1 MKTIT
6 LLITILFMVLPLS
19 ATDKESW
26 EIYTSYNDI
35 TEIEPAGNQVFAL
48 ASNGLFSYHIKN
60 GSVTTYDKANTLSDF
75 DINHIA
81 WNKTTKKLVITYT
94 NGNIDLLDA
103 NGNVVNVPDLY
114 LKSMTD
120 NKQINHIYISGANVY
135 LSLSFGIIKLDTKEG
150 KILDTYKLGFNV
162 NYSYIEDNC
171 LYAASKE
178 AGLYRGVLKNN
189 LIDKNNWEKAGNFKE
204 QTMNST
210 NVYDT
215 TNKYWWTVK
224 EGKLTYYTLNTD
236 KEKIY
241 QTEGII
247 PDGPASNKFYRLYI
261 NKNKLYAVA
270 GAWSQEK
277 DCNNMGEVHVW
288 NGEKWEEFE
297 QPSDASLG
305 HLYRDLLCLD
315 FDPSKEGHIMVGSK
329 AGLYEFQDG
338 KFIKCYNKDNT
349 SVITSPLGNN
359 YTIISSV
366 KYDATGKLWLLNS
379 LGDNSILS
387 FDQTTQEW
395 KHYPHSEI
403 GSNDRYNLTGLIIG
417 KNNGNI
423 WFANNYYEKNRLY
436 KYNYNTDELTM
447 YGPTFTNEDGR
458 DITPIYVHC
467 LAEDRNGNIWIG
479 TTSGPLYL
487 SMSDIKNGN
496 NIFTQHKVP
505 RNDNTNYADY
515 LLDNSNIRCIA
526 VDGANQ
532 KWFGTDNGVYLVS
545 DDCNTQIYHF
555 DTDNSPLISNIVYS
569 IAVNNNTGKVYFA
582 TDKGLCSF
590 NNGIVGSNSEMTKDN
605 VYAYPNPVKP
615 DYTGKINIVGLSFN
629 ANIKIVS
636 TNGTLINE
644 GRSAGGS
651 YSWDGCDLNGK
662 KVASGI
668 YMVET
673 ATESGEKG
681 IVCKIAIIR

>member
-6 LLITILFMVLPLS
+6 LLITILFMTLPLS
-19 ATDKESW
+19 AIDKGSW

-94 NGNIDLLDA
+94 NGNIDLLDT

-114 LKSMTD
+114 QKSMTD
-120 NKQINHIYISGANVY
+120 NKQINHINISGANVY

-423 WFANNYYEKNRLY
+423 WFVNNYYEKNRLY

-569 IAVNNNTGKVYFA
+569 IAVNNITGKVYFA

>member
-35 TEIEPAGNQVFAL
+35 TEIEPAGNLVFAL
-48 ASNGLFSYHIKN
+48 ASNGLFSYHIKD

-114 LKSMTD
+114 QKSMTD
-120 NKQINHIYISGANVY
+120 NKQINHINISGANVY

-178 AGLYRGVLKNN
+178 AGLYRGFLKNN

-247 PDGPASNKFYRLYI
+247 PDGPASNNFYRLYI

-349 SVITSPLGNN
+349 SVITSPLDNN

>member
-6 LLITILFMVLPLS
+6 LLITILFMTLPLS
-19 ATDKESW
+19 AIDKGSW

-35 TEIEPAGNQVFAL
+35 TEIEPAGNLVFAL
-48 ASNGLFSYHIKN
+48 ASNGLFSYHIKD

-305 HLYRDLLCLD
+305 HRYRDLLCLD

-349 SVITSPLGNN
+349 SVITSPLSKS

-403 GSNDRYNLTGLIIG
+403 GSNDRYNLTGLIIDE
-417 KNNGNI
+417 NNGNM
-423 WFANNYYEKNRLY
+423 WFVNNSYEKNRLY

-447 YGPTFTNEDGR
+447 YGATFTNEDGKN
-458 DITPIYVHC
+458 ITPIYVHC
-467 LAEDRNGNIWIG
+467 LTEDRNGNIWIG

-487 SMSDIKNGN
+487 SLSDIKNGTD
-496 NIFTQHKVP
+496 IFTQHKVP

-532 KWFGTDNGVYLVS
+532 KWFGTDNGVYLIS

-555 DTDNSPLISNIVYS
+555 NTENSPLISNTIHS
-569 IAVNNNTGKVYFA
+569 IAINNNAGKVYFA

-590 NNGIVGSNSEMTKDN
+590 NNGIVSPNAEMTKDN

-629 ANIKIVS
+629 ADIKIVS

-651 YSWDGCDLNGK
+651 YTWDGCDQNGK

-681 IVCKIAIIR
+681 MVCKIAIIR

>member
-35 TEIEPAGNQVFAL
+35 TEIEPAGNLVFAL
-48 ASNGLFSYHIKN
+48 ASNGLFSYHIKD

-81 WNKTTKKLVITYT
+81 WNKTTQKLVITYT

-423 WFANNYYEKNRLY
+423 WFVNNYYEKNRLY

-487 SMSDIKNGN
+487 SMSDIQNGN

-615 DYTGKINIVGLSFN
+615 DYTGKINIVGLAFN

-644 GRSAGGS
+644 DRSAGGS

>member
-35 TEIEPAGNQVFAL
+35 TEIEPAGNLVFAL
-48 ASNGLFSYHIKN
+48 ASNGLFSYHIKD

-114 LKSMTD
+114 QKSMTD
-120 NKQINHIYISGANVY
+120 NKQINHINISGANVY

-349 SVITSPLGNN
+349 SVITSPLDNN

-423 WFANNYYEKNRLY
+423 WFVNNYYEKNRLY

-569 IAVNNNTGKVYFA
+569 IAVNNITGKVYFA

>member
-6 LLITILFMVLPLS
+6 LLITILFMTLPLS

-35 TEIEPAGNQVFAL
+35 TEIEPAGNLVFAL
-48 ASNGLFSYHIKN
+48 ASNGLFSYHIKD

-366 KYDATGKLWLLNS
+366 KYDARGKLWLLNS

-447 YGPTFTNEDGR
+447 YGPTFTNEDGKN
-458 DITPIYVHC
+458 ITPIYVHC
-467 LAEDRNGNIWIG
+467 LTEDRNGNIWIG

-487 SMSDIKNGN
+487 SLSDIKNGTD
-496 NIFTQHKVP
+496 IFTQHKVP

-545 DDCNTQIYHF
+545 DDCNKQIYHF
-555 DTDNSPLISNIVYS
+555 NTENSPLISNIVYN
-569 IAVNNNTGKVYFA
+569 IAINNNTGKVYFA

-590 NNGIVGSNSEMTKDN
+590 NNEIISPNIEMTEDN
-605 VYAYPNPVKP
+605 VYAYPNPVKSN
-615 DYTGKINIVGLSFN
+615 YTGRINIVGLSFN
-629 ANIKIVS
+629 ADVKIVS
-636 TNGTLINE
+636 TNGTLIKE
-644 GRSAGGS
+644 GRSTGGS
-651 YSWDGCDLNGK
+651 YSWDGCDQNGK

-681 IVCKIAIIR
+681 VVCKIAIIR

>member
-35 TEIEPAGNQVFAL
+35 TEIEPAGNLVFAL
-48 ASNGLFSYHIKN
+48 ASNGLFSYHIKD

-288 NGEKWEEFE
+288 NGEKWKEFE

-366 KYDATGKLWLLNS
+366 KYDARGKLWLLNS

-423 WFANNYYEKNRLY
+423 WFVNNYYEKNRLY

-487 SMSDIKNGN
+487 SMSDIQNGN

>member
-35 TEIEPAGNQVFAL
+35 TEIEPAGNLVFAL
-48 ASNGLFSYHIKN
+48 ASNGLFSYHIKD

-120 NKQINHIYISGANVY
+120 NKQINHINISGANVY

-178 AGLYRGVLKNN
+178 AGLYKGVLKNN

-247 PDGPASNKFYRLYI
+247 PDGPASNNFYRLYI

-305 HLYRDLLCLD
+305 HRYRDLLCLD

-349 SVITSPLGNN
+349 SVITSPLSKS

-366 KYDATGKLWLLNS
+366 KYDTTGKLWLLNS

-423 WFANNYYEKNRLY
+423 WFVNNYYEKNRLY

-590 NNGIVGSNSEMTKDN
+590 NNGIVGSNSEMIKDN

>member
-35 TEIEPAGNQVFAL
+35 TEIEPAGNLVFAL
-48 ASNGLFSYHIKN
+48 ASNGLFSYHIKD

-103 NGNVVNVPDLY
+103 NGNVINVPDLY

-120 NKQINHIYISGANVY
+120 NKQINHINISGANVY

-224 EGKLTYYTLNTD
+224 EDKLTYYTLNTD

-423 WFANNYYEKNRLY
+423 WFVNNYYEKNRLY

-487 SMSDIKNGN
+487 SMSDIKNSN

>member
-6 LLITILFMVLPLS
+6 LLITILFMTLPLS
-19 ATDKESW
+19 AIDKGSW

-81 WNKTTKKLVITYT
+81 WNKNTKKLVITYT

-120 NKQINHIYISGANVY
+120 NKQINHINISGTNAY
-135 LSLSFGIIKLDTKEG
+135 LSLPFGIIKLDTKEG

-189 LIDKNNWEKAGNFKE
+189 LIDKNNWEKTGNFKE
-204 QTMNST
+204 QTKNST
-210 NVYDT
+210 TVYDT

-305 HLYRDLLCLD
+305 HRYRDLLCLD

-349 SVITSPLGNN
+349 SVITSPLSKS

-403 GSNDRYNLTGLIIG
+403 GSNDRYNLTGLIIDE
-417 KNNGNI
+417 NNGNM
-423 WFANNYYEKNRLY
+423 WFVNNSYEKNRLY

-447 YGPTFTNEDGR
+447 YGATFTNEDGKN
-458 DITPIYVHC
+458 ITPIYVHC
-467 LAEDRNGNIWIG
+467 LTEDRNGNIWIG

-487 SMSDIKNGN
+487 SLSDIKNGTD
-496 NIFTQHKVP
+496 IFTQHKVP

-532 KWFGTDNGVYLVS
+532 KWFGTDNGVYLIS

-555 DTDNSPLISNIVYS
+555 NTENSPLISNTIHS
-569 IAVNNNTGKVYFA
+569 IAINNNAGKVYFA

-590 NNGIVGSNSEMTKDN
+590 NNGIVSPNAEMTKDN

-629 ANIKIVS
+629 ADIKIVS

-651 YSWDGCDLNGK
+651 YTWDGCDQNGK

-681 IVCKIAIIR
+681 MVCKIAIIR

>member
-189 LIDKNNWEKAGNFKE
+189 LIDKNNWEKASNFKE

-651 YSWDGCDLNGK
+651 YSWDGYDLNGK

>member
-189 LIDKNNWEKAGNFKE
+189 LIDKNNWEKASNFKE

-338 KFIKCYNKDNT
+338 KFIKYYNKDNT

-590 NNGIVGSNSEMTKDN
+590 NNGIVGSNSEMIKDN

>member
-6 LLITILFMVLPLS
+6 LLITILFMTLPLS
-19 ATDKESW
+19 AIDKGSW

-35 TEIEPAGNQVFAL
+35 TEIEPAGNLVFAL
-48 ASNGLFSYHIKN
+48 ASNGLFSYHIKD

-94 NGNIDLLDA
+94 NGNIDLLDT

-120 NKQINHIYISGANVY
+120 NKQINHIYISGTNAY
-135 LSLSFGIIKLDTKEG
+135 LSLPFGIIKLDTKEG

-305 HLYRDLLCLD
+305 HRYRDLLCLD

-403 GSNDRYNLTGLIIG
+403 DSNDRYNLTGLIIG

-487 SMSDIKNGN
+487 SMSDIQNGN

>member
-1 MKTIT
+1 
-6 LLITILFMVLPLS
+6 MVLPLS

-35 TEIEPAGNQVFAL
+35 TEIEPAGNLVFAL
-48 ASNGLFSYHIKN
+48 ASNGLFSYHIKD

-81 WNKTTKKLVITYT
+81 WNKNTKKLVITYT

-103 NGNVVNVPDLY
+103 NGNIINIPDLY

-135 LSLSFGIIKLDTKEG
+135 LSLPFGIIKLDTKEG

-305 HLYRDLLCLD
+305 HRYRDLLCLD

-403 GSNDRYNLTGLIIG
+403 DSNDRYNLTGLIIG

-487 SMSDIKNGN
+487 SMSDIQNGN

>member
-35 TEIEPAGNQVFAL
+35 TEIEPAGNLVFAL
-48 ASNGLFSYHIKN
+48 ASNGLFSYHIKD

-120 NKQINHIYISGANVY
+120 NKQINHINISGANVY

-366 KYDATGKLWLLNS
+366 KYDARGKLWLLNS

-423 WFANNYYEKNRLY
+423 WFVNNYYEKNTLY

-487 SMSDIKNGN
+487 SMSDIQNGN

-673 ATESGEKG
+673 ATESCEKG

>member
-35 TEIEPAGNQVFAL
+35 TEIEPAGNLVFAL
-48 ASNGLFSYHIKN
+48 ASNGLFSYHIKD

-120 NKQINHIYISGANVY
+120 NKQINHINISGANVY

-178 AGLYRGVLKNN
+178 AGLYKGVLKNN

-247 PDGPASNKFYRLYI
+247 PDGPASNNFYRLYI

-349 SVITSPLGNN
+349 SVITSPLSKS

-366 KYDATGKLWLLNS
+366 KYDTTGKLWLLNS

-423 WFANNYYEKNRLY
+423 WFVNNYYEKNRLY

-590 NNGIVGSNSEMTKDN
+590 NNGIVGSNSEMIKDN

>member
-1 MKTIT
+1 MT
-6 LLITILFMVLPLS
+6 LPLS
-19 ATDKESW
+19 AIDKGSW

-81 WNKTTKKLVITYT
+81 WNKNTKKLVITYT

-120 NKQINHIYISGANVY
+120 NKQINHINISGTNAY
-135 LSLSFGIIKLDTKEG
+135 LSLPFGIIKLDTKEG

-189 LIDKNNWEKAGNFKE
+189 LIDKNNWEKTGNFKE
-204 QTMNST
+204 QTKNST
-210 NVYDT
+210 TVYDT

-305 HLYRDLLCLD
+305 HRYRDLLCLD

-349 SVITSPLGNN
+349 SVITSPLSKS

-366 KYDATGKLWLLNS
+366 KYDTTGKLWLLNS

-387 FDQTTQEW
+387 FDQSTQEW
-395 KHYPHSEI
+395 KNYPHTEI
-403 GSNDRYNLTGLIIG
+403 GSSDRYNLTGLIIDE
-417 KNNGNI
+417 NNGNM
-423 WFANNYYEKNRLY
+423 WFVNNSYEKNRLY

-447 YGPTFTNEDGR
+447 YGATFTNEDGKN
-458 DITPIYVHC
+458 ITPIYVHC
-467 LAEDRNGNIWIG
+467 LTEDRNGNIWIG

-487 SMSDIKNGN
+487 SLSDIKNGTD
-496 NIFTQHKVP
+496 IFTQHKVP

-532 KWFGTDNGVYLVS
+532 KWFGTDNGVYLIS

-555 DTDNSPLISNIVYS
+555 NTENSPLISNTIHS
-569 IAVNNNTGKVYFA
+569 IAINNNAGKVYFA

-590 NNGIVGSNSEMTKDN
+590 NNGIVSPNAEMTKDN

-629 ANIKIVS
+629 ADIKIVS

-651 YSWDGCDLNGK
+651 YTWDGCDQNGK
-662 KVASGI
+662 KVTSGI

-681 IVCKIAIIR
+681 VVCKIAIIR

>member
-35 TEIEPAGNQVFAL
+35 TEIEPTGNLVFAL
-48 ASNGLFSYHIKN
+48 ASNGLFSYHIKD

-120 NKQINHIYISGANVY
+120 NKQINHINISGANVY

-150 KILDTYKLGFNV
+150 KILDAYKLGFNV

-178 AGLYRGVLKNN
+178 AGLYKGVLKNN
-189 LIDKNNWEKAGNFKE
+189 LLDNNNWEKAGNFKE

-247 PDGPASNKFYRLYI
+247 PDGPASNNFYRLYI

-423 WFANNYYEKNRLY
+423 WFVNNYYEKNRLY

-496 NIFTQHKVP
+496 NIFTQHKIP

-590 NNGIVGSNSEMTKDN
+590 NNGIVGSNSEMIKDN

>member
-1 MKTIT
+1 
-6 LLITILFMVLPLS
+6 MVLPLS

-35 TEIEPAGNQVFAL
+35 TEIEPAGNLVFAL
-48 ASNGLFSYHIKN
+48 ASNGLFSYHIKD

-120 NKQINHIYISGANVY
+120 NKQINHINISGANVY

-150 KILDTYKLGFNV
+150 KILDAYKLGFNV

-178 AGLYRGVLKNN
+178 AGLYKGVLKNN
-189 LIDKNNWEKAGNFKE
+189 LLDNNNWEKAGNFKE

-305 HLYRDLLCLD
+305 HRYRDLLCLD

-395 KHYPHSEI
+395 KHYPHSET

-423 WFANNYYEKNRLY
+423 WFVNNYYEKNRLY

-590 NNGIVGSNSEMTKDN
+590 NNGIVGSNSEMIKDN

>member
-1 MKTIT
+1 MT
-6 LLITILFMVLPLS
+6 LPLS
-19 ATDKESW
+19 AIDKGSW

-81 WNKTTKKLVITYT
+81 WNKNTKKLVITYT

-103 NGNVVNVPDLY
+103 NGNIINIPDLY

-120 NKQINHIYISGANVY
+120 NKQINHIYISGTNAY
-135 LSLSFGIIKLDTKEG
+135 LSLPFGIIKLDTKEG

-189 LIDKNNWEKAGNFKE
+189 LIDKNNWEKTGNFKE
-204 QTMNST
+204 QTKNST
-210 NVYDT
+210 TVYDT

-247 PDGPASNKFYRLYI
+247 PDGPASNNFYRLYI

-423 WFANNYYEKNRLY
+423 WFVNNYYEKNRLY

-555 DTDNSPLISNIVYS
+555 NTENSPLISNTIHS
-569 IAVNNNTGKVYFA
+569 IAINNNAGKVYFA

-590 NNGIVGSNSEMTKDN
+590 NNGIVSPNAEMTKDN

-629 ANIKIVS
+629 ADIKIVS

-651 YSWDGCDLNGK
+651 YTWDGCDQNGK

-681 IVCKIAIIR
+681 VVCKIAIIR

>member
-1 MKTIT
+1 
-6 LLITILFMVLPLS
+6 MVLPLS

-35 TEIEPAGNQVFAL
+35 TEIEPAGNLVFAL
-48 ASNGLFSYHIKN
+48 ASNGLFSYHIKD

-94 NGNIDLLDA
+94 NGNIDLLDT

-120 NKQINHIYISGANVY
+120 NKQINHIYINGTNAY
-135 LSLSFGIIKLDTKEG
+135 LSLPFGIIKLDTKEG

-189 LIDKNNWEKAGNFKE
+189 LIDRNNWEKAGNFKE

-247 PDGPASNKFYRLYI
+247 PDGPASNNFYRLYI

-423 WFANNYYEKNRLY
+423 WFVNNYYEKNRLY

-487 SMSDIKNGN
+487 SLSDIKNGTD
-496 NIFTQHKVP
+496 IFTQHKVP

-532 KWFGTDNGVYLVS
+532 KWFGTDNGVYLIS

-555 DTDNSPLISNIVYS
+555 NTENSPLISNTIHS
-569 IAVNNNTGKVYFA
+569 IAINNNAGKVYFA

-590 NNGIVGSNSEMTKDN
+590 NNGIVSPNAEMTKDN

-629 ANIKIVS
+629 ADIKIVS

-651 YSWDGCDLNGK
+651 YTWDGCDQNGK

-681 IVCKIAIIR
+681 VVCKIAIIR

>member
-6 LLITILFMVLPLS
+6 LLITILFMTLPLS
-19 ATDKESW
+19 AIDKGSW

-81 WNKTTKKLVITYT
+81 WNKNTKKLVITYT

-103 NGNVVNVPDLY
+103 NGNIINIPDLY

-120 NKQINHIYISGANVY
+120 NKQINHIYISGTNAY
-135 LSLSFGIIKLDTKEG
+135 LSLPFGIIKLDTKEG

-189 LIDKNNWEKAGNFKE
+189 LIDKNNWEKTGNFKE
-204 QTMNST
+204 QTKNST
-210 NVYDT
+210 TVYDT

-305 HLYRDLLCLD
+305 HRYRDLLCLD

-403 GSNDRYNLTGLIIG
+403 GFNDRYNLTGLIIG

-487 SMSDIKNGN
+487 SMSDIQNGN

>member
-35 TEIEPAGNQVFAL
+35 TEIEPAGNLVFAL
-48 ASNGLFSYHIKN
+48 ASNGLFSYHIKD

-94 NGNIDLLDA
+94 NGNIDLLDT

-120 NKQINHIYISGANVY
+120 NKQINHIYISGTNVY

-150 KILDTYKLGFNV
+150 KILDAYKLGFNV

-178 AGLYRGVLKNN
+178 AGLYKGVLKNN
-189 LIDKNNWEKAGNFKE
+189 LLDNNNWEKAGNFKE
-204 QTMNST
+204 QTINST

-305 HLYRDLLCLD
+305 HLYRDLLYLD

-366 KYDATGKLWLLNS
+366 KYDARGKLWLLNS

-423 WFANNYYEKNRLY
+423 WFVNNYYEKNRLY

-590 NNGIVGSNSEMTKDN
+590 NNGIVGSNSEMIKDN

>member
-35 TEIEPAGNQVFAL
+35 TEIEPAGNLVFAL
-48 ASNGLFSYHIKN
+48 ASNGLFSYHIKD

-487 SMSDIKNGN
+487 SMSDIKNDN

>member
-35 TEIEPAGNQVFAL
+35 TEIEPAGNLVFAL
-48 ASNGLFSYHIKN
+48 ASNGLFSYHIKD

-94 NGNIDLLDA
+94 NGNIDLLDT

-120 NKQINHIYISGANVY
+120 NKQINHIYINGTNAY
-135 LSLSFGIIKLDTKEG
+135 LSLPFGIIKLDTKEG

-189 LIDKNNWEKAGNFKE
+189 LIDRNNWEKAGNFKE

-247 PDGPASNKFYRLYI
+247 PDGPASNNFYRLYI

-423 WFANNYYEKNRLY
+423 WFVNNYYEKNRLY

-532 KWFGTDNGVYLVS
+532 KWFGTDNGVYLIS

-555 DTDNSPLISNIVYS
+555 NTENSPLISNTIHS
-569 IAVNNNTGKVYFA
+569 IAINNNAGKVYFA

-590 NNGIVGSNSEMTKDN
+590 NNGIVSPNAEMTKDN

-629 ANIKIVS
+629 ADIKIVS

-651 YSWDGCDLNGK
+651 YTWDGCDQNGK

-681 IVCKIAIIR
+681 MVCKIAIIR

>member
-6 LLITILFMVLPLS
+6 LLITILFMTLPLS
-19 ATDKESW
+19 AIDKGSW

-81 WNKTTKKLVITYT
+81 WNKNTKKLVITYT

-120 NKQINHIYISGANVY
+120 NKQINHINISGTNAY
-135 LSLSFGIIKLDTKEG
+135 LSLPFGIIKLDTKEG

-189 LIDKNNWEKAGNFKE
+189 LIDKNNWEKTGNFKE
-204 QTMNST
+204 QTKNST
-210 NVYDT
+210 TVYDT

-305 HLYRDLLCLD
+305 HRYRDLLCLD

-349 SVITSPLGNN
+349 SVITSPLSKS

-366 KYDATGKLWLLNS
+366 KYDTTGKLWLLNS

-387 FDQTTQEW
+387 FDQ
-395 KHYPHSEI
+395 
-403 GSNDRYNLTGLIIG
+403 SNDRYNLTGLIIDE
-417 KNNGNI
+417 NNGNM
-423 WFANNYYEKNRLY
+423 WFVNNSYEKNRLY

-487 SMSDIKNGN
+487 SLSDIKNGTD
-496 NIFTQHKVP
+496 IFTQHKVP

-532 KWFGTDNGVYLVS
+532 KWFGTDNGVYLIS

-555 DTDNSPLISNIVYS
+555 NTENSPLISNTIHS
-569 IAVNNNTGKVYFA
+569 IAINNNAGKVYFA

-590 NNGIVGSNSEMTKDN
+590 NNGIVSPNAEMTKDN

-629 ANIKIVS
+629 ADIKIVS

-651 YSWDGCDLNGK
+651 YTWDGCDQNGK

-681 IVCKIAIIR
+681 MVCKIAIIR

>member
-35 TEIEPAGNQVFAL
+35 TEIEPAGNLVFAL
-48 ASNGLFSYHIKN
+48 ASNGLFSYHIKD

-94 NGNIDLLDA
+94 NGNIDLLDT

-120 NKQINHIYISGANVY
+120 NKQINHINISGANVY

-178 AGLYRGVLKNN
+178 AGLYKGVLKNN
-189 LIDKNNWEKAGNFKE
+189 LLDNNNWEKAGNFKE

-247 PDGPASNKFYRLYI
+247 PDGPASNNFYRLYI

-423 WFANNYYEKNRLY
+423 WFVNNYYEKNRLY

-590 NNGIVGSNSEMTKDN
+590 NNGIVGSNSEMIKDN

>member
-35 TEIEPAGNQVFAL
+35 TEIEPAGNLVFAL
-48 ASNGLFSYHIKN
+48 ASNGLFSYHIKD

-94 NGNIDLLDA
+94 NGKIDLLDA

-120 NKQINHIYISGANVY
+120 NKQINHINISGANVY

-366 KYDATGKLWLLNS
+366 KYDARGKLWLLNS

-403 GSNDRYNLTGLIIG
+403 GSNDRYNLTRLIIG

-423 WFANNYYEKNRLY
+423 WFVNNYYEKNRLY

-487 SMSDIKNGN
+487 SMSDIQNGN

-673 ATESGEKG
+673 ATESCKKG

>member
-35 TEIEPAGNQVFAL
+35 TEIEPAGNLVFAL
-48 ASNGLFSYHIKN
+48 ASNGLFSYHIKD

-94 NGNIDLLDA
+94 NGNIDLLDT

-120 NKQINHIYISGANVY
+120 NKQINHIYISGTNVY

-178 AGLYRGVLKNN
+178 AGLYKGVLKNN
-189 LIDKNNWEKAGNFKE
+189 LLDNNNWEKAGNFKE
-204 QTMNST
+204 QTINST

-305 HLYRDLLCLD
+305 HLYRDLLYLD

-366 KYDATGKLWLLNS
+366 KYDARGKLWLLNS

-423 WFANNYYEKNRLY
+423 WFVNNYYEKNRLY

-605 VYAYPNPVKP
+605 VYAYPTPVKP

>member
-35 TEIEPAGNQVFAL
+35 TEIEPAGNLVFAL
-48 ASNGLFSYHIKN
+48 ASNGLFSYHIKD

-94 NGNIDLLDA
+94 NGNIDLLDT

-120 NKQINHIYISGANVY
+120 NKQINHIYISGTNVY

-178 AGLYRGVLKNN
+178 AGLYKGVLKNN
-189 LIDKNNWEKAGNFKE
+189 LLDNNNWEKAGNFKE
-204 QTMNST
+204 QTINST

-305 HLYRDLLCLD
+305 HLYRDLLYLD

-366 KYDATGKLWLLNS
+366 KYDARGKLWLLNS

-423 WFANNYYEKNRLY
+423 WFVNNYYEKNRLY

-651 YSWDGCDLNGK
+651 YSWNGCDLNGK

>member
-1 MKTIT
+1 
-6 LLITILFMVLPLS
+6 MVLPLS

-35 TEIEPAGNQVFAL
+35 TEIEPAGNLVFAL
-48 ASNGLFSYHIKN
+48 ASNGLFSYHIKD

-94 NGNIDLLDA
+94 NGNIDLLDT

-120 NKQINHIYISGANVY
+120 NKQINHINISGANVY

-150 KILDTYKLGFNV
+150 KILDAYKLGFNV

-178 AGLYRGVLKNN
+178 AGLYKGVLKNN
-189 LIDKNNWEKAGNFKE
+189 LLDNNNWEKAGNFKE

-247 PDGPASNKFYRLYI
+247 PDGPASNNFYRLYI

-423 WFANNYYEKNRLY
+423 WFVNNYYEKNRLY

-582 TDKGLCSF
+582 TDKGLCSL
-590 NNGIVGSNSEMTKDN
+590 NNGIVGSNSEMIKDN

>member
-48 ASNGLFSYHIKN
+48 ASNGLFSYHIKD

-458 DITPIYVHC
+458 NITPIYVHC

-487 SMSDIKNGN
+487 SMSDIQNGN

>member
-35 TEIEPAGNQVFAL
+35 TEIEPAGNLVFAL
-48 ASNGLFSYHIKN
+48 ASNGLFSYHIKD

-94 NGNIDLLDA
+94 NGNIDLLDT
-103 NGNVVNVPDLY
+103 NRNVVNVPDLY
-114 LKSMTD
+114 LKSITD
-120 NKQINHIYISGANVY
+120 NKQINHIYISGTNVY

-178 AGLYRGVLKNN
+178 AGLYKGVLKNN
-189 LIDKNNWEKAGNFKE
+189 LLDNNNWEKAGNFKE
-204 QTMNST
+204 QTINST

-305 HLYRDLLCLD
+305 HLYRDLLYLD

-366 KYDATGKLWLLNS
+366 KYDARGKLWLLNS

-423 WFANNYYEKNRLY
+423 WFVNNYYEKNRLY

-590 NNGIVGSNSEMTKDN
+590 NNGIVDSNSEMIKDN

>member
-6 LLITILFMVLPLS
+6 LLITILFMTLPLS
-19 ATDKESW
+19 AIDKGSW

-81 WNKTTKKLVITYT
+81 WNKNTKKLVITYT

-120 NKQINHIYISGANVY
+120 NKQINHINISGANVY

-189 LIDKNNWEKAGNFKE
+189 LIDKNNWEKTGNFKE
-204 QTMNST
+204 QTKNST
-210 NVYDT
+210 TVYDT

-247 PDGPASNKFYRLYI
+247 PDGPASNNFYRLYI

-423 WFANNYYEKNRLY
+423 WFVNNYYEKNRLY

-555 DTDNSPLISNIVYS
+555 NTENSPLISNTIHS
-569 IAVNNNTGKVYFA
+569 IAINNNAGKVYFA

-590 NNGIVGSNSEMTKDN
+590 NNGIVSPNAEMTKDN

-629 ANIKIVS
+629 ADIKIVS

-651 YSWDGCDLNGK
+651 YTWDGCDQNGK

-681 IVCKIAIIR
+681 VVCKIAIIR

>member
-1 MKTIT
+1 MSVMFRRKRSVLRSIINNNEKEGCQVCDIT
-6 LLITILFMVLPLS
+6 DDLLFLQNKKCTNCREMNTMRGLSRKLYLDLSVPTEEDQRSDQQRILEALS
-19 ATDKESW
+19 AEGVKE
-26 EIYTSYNDI
+26 E
-35 TEIEPAGNQVFAL
+35 V
-48 ASNGLFSYHIKN
+48 HIP
-60 GSVTTYDKANTLSDF
+60 VRMLRQLYP
-75 DINHIA
+75 
-81 WNKTTKKLVITYT
+81 
-94 NGNIDLLDA
+94 LLDRA
-103 NGNVVNVPDLY
+103 GWKITV
-114 LKSMTD
+114 
-120 NKQINHIYISGANVY
+120 
-135 LSLSFGIIKLDTKEG
+135 SF
-150 KILDTYKLGFNV
+150 
-162 NYSYIEDNC
+162 S
-171 LYAASKE
+171 
-178 AGLYRGVLKNN
+178 
-189 LIDKNNWEKAGNFKE
+189 
-204 QTMNST
+204 
-210 NVYDT
+210 
-215 TNKYWWTVK
+215 
-224 EGKLTYYTLNTD
+224 
-236 KEKIY
+236 
-241 QTEGII
+241 
-247 PDGPASNKFYRLYI
+247 
-261 NKNKLYAVA
+261 
-270 GAWSQEK
+270 
-277 DCNNMGEVHVW
+277 W

-305 HLYRDLLCLD
+305 HRYRDLLCLD

-387 FDQTTQEW
+387 FDQSTQEW
-395 KHYPHSEI
+395 KNYPHTEI

-417 KNNGNI
+417 KNNGNV
-423 WFANNYYEKNRLY
+423 WFVNNYYEKNRLY

-447 YGPTFTNEDGR
+447 YGATFANEDGKN
-458 DITPIYVHC
+458 ITPIYVHC

-590 NNGIVGSNSEMTKDN
+590 NNGIVSPNAEMTKDN

>member
-6 LLITILFMVLPLS
+6 LLITILFMTLPLS
-19 ATDKESW
+19 AIDKGSW

-81 WNKTTKKLVITYT
+81 WNKNTKKLVITYT

-103 NGNVVNVPDLY
+103 NGNIINIPDLY

-120 NKQINHIYISGANVY
+120 NKQINHIYISGTNAY
-135 LSLSFGIIKLDTKEG
+135 LSLPFGIIKLDTKEG

-189 LIDKNNWEKAGNFKE
+189 LIDKNNWEKTGNFKE
-204 QTMNST
+204 QTKNST
-210 NVYDT
+210 TVYDT

-247 PDGPASNKFYRLYI
+247 PDGPASNNFYRLYI

-423 WFANNYYEKNRLY
+423 WFVNNYYEKNRLY

-447 YGPTFTNEDGR
+447 YGPTFTNEDGKN
-458 DITPIYVHC
+458 ITPIYVHC
-467 LAEDRNGNIWIG
+467 LTEDRNGNIWIG

-555 DTDNSPLISNIVYS
+555 NTENSPLISNTIHS
-569 IAVNNNTGKVYFA
+569 IAINNNAGKVYFA

-590 NNGIVGSNSEMTKDN
+590 NNGIVSPNAEMTKDN

-629 ANIKIVS
+629 ADIKIVS

-651 YSWDGCDLNGK
+651 YTWDGCDQNGK

-681 IVCKIAIIR
+681 VVCKIAIIR

>member
-19 ATDKESW
+19 ATDKGSW

-120 NKQINHIYISGANVY
+120 NKQINHINISGANVY

>member
-35 TEIEPAGNQVFAL
+35 TEIEPAGNLVFAL
-48 ASNGLFSYHIKN
+48 ASNGLFSYHIKD

-114 LKSMTD
+114 QKSMTD
-120 NKQINHIYISGANVY
+120 NKQINHINISGANVY

-366 KYDATGKLWLLNS
+366 KYDARGKLWLLNS

-423 WFANNYYEKNRLY
+423 WFVNNYYEKNRLY

-673 ATESGEKG
+673 ATESCEKG